1 MPQDLDITPRQMAA
15 IEHDIRTR
23 ARRHVR
29 ARLGL
34 AWHCVIYVMANV
46 AMFAINQR
54 YSPAIGWYIWPL
66 AAWGA
71 GLALHAFATL
81 SATGTVE
88 EMVEAEIARERQRR
102 GLA

>member
-1 MPQDLDITPRQMAA
+1 MPEEITPRQLAA
-15 IEHDIRTR
+15 IEHDIRTQ
-23 ARRHVR
+23 ARRRVR

-34 AWHCVIYVMANV
+34 AWHCVVYAMANV

-54 YSPAIGWYIWPL
+54 YTPAVGWYVWPL

-71 GLALHAFATL
+71 GLALHAFATV
-81 SATGTVE
+81 SATGTTDNLI
-88 EMVEAEIARERQRR
+88 EAEIVRERQRR

>member
-1 MPQDLDITPRQMAA
+1 MSEDITPRQLAA
-15 IEHDIRTR
+15 IEHDIRTQ
-23 ARRHVR
+23 AKRRVR

-46 AMFAINQR
+46 SLFAINQR
-54 YSPAIGWYIWPL
+54 YTPAIGWFVWPL

-81 SATGTVE
+81 SATGATE
-88 EMVEAEIARERQRR
+88 NLIEAEIARERQRR